1 MPEALDTV
9 PQKTPK
15 KLAEVLEPWANG
27 FGPLPQDAD
36 AALVTKHITDF
47 AMICKE
53 VSVWAKGG

>member
-1 MPEALDTV
+1 V

-15 KLAEVLEPWANG
+15 KLAEDLEPWANG

-47 AMICKE
+47 ALICKE

>member
-1 MPEALDTV
+1 LPEALDTV

-15 KLAEVLEPWANG
+15 KLAEDLEPWANG

-47 AMICKE
+47 ALICKE